1 MESETLEFRGIN
13 ISHLKQ
19 YFIELGG
26 QPSKEN
32 DNRFIGDGWYGEI
45 LSEGEVMFTPVFKV
59 NTVIILFT
67 AENKDDLKSHLKNYR
82 YKTTRV
88 GG

>member
-13 ISHLKQ
+13 SSHLKQ

-26 QPSKEN
+26 YPSKEN
-32 DNRFIGDGWYGEI
+32 DNRFIGIGWCGEI
-45 LSEGEVMFTPVFKV
+45 LSEGEVMFTSVFKV
-59 NTVIILFT
+59 NTVVIRFT
-67 AENKDDLKSHLKNYR
+67 AENKDDLQSLLKKYR